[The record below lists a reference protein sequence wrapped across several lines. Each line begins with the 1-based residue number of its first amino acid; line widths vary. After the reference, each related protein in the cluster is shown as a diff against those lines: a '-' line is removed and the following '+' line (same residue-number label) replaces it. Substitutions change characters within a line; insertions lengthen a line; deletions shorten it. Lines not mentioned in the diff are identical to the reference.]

1 MSPQSVTTSNHAER
15 PCCRWSRLKLSVRN
29 SALVGRTRIGL
40 SAERAP
46 VAESEGSVHF
56 SKTFVIRE
64 CITHTISRRSPKSA
78 CGSFGTRELFRSRF
92 LSRRLGNVAGAL
104 CLRVA
109 ARGSHCY
116 RDIEWS
122 KPDSHH
128 YIAWQLTTRRC
139 LSQRG
144 PSWLSRGKAVQIA
157 GCDDALPEAT
167 LGECKCFRDKAR
179 AFMNNVRDGGEIIE
193 AAFIEAKQ
201 RAHEIGSLNVG
212 PMPIRRCTNR

>member
-40 SAERAP
+40 SAERTP

-116 RDIEWS
+116 RDVEWS

-144 PSWLSRGKAVQIA
+144 PHRGCPAARPCKLRAVMTPYQ
-157 GCDDALPEAT
+157 
-167 LGECKCFRDKAR
+167 K
-179 AFMNNVRDGGEIIE
+179 
-193 AAFIEAKQ
+193 
-201 RAHEIGSLNVG
+201 
-212 PMPIRRCTNR
+212 RRCGNASVSGTRVARS